1 LADAIPECDA
11 AKEAGNPVALAII
24 CRKGYILSVAW
35 SVEGTDEF
43 RDWFVSLDDDE
54 QRAVIRSVDLLEEFG
69 PRTLYVFDPR
79 RVAILLIGGDKTGD
93 INWYDRTIPIA
104 DRLYKTYLEELEHE
118 GLI

>member
-11 AKEAGNPVALAII
+11 AKEAGNQPRALAII
-24 CRKGYILSVAW
+24 CRKGYIPSVAW

-43 RDWFVSLDDDE
+43 RDWFVSL
-54 QRAVIRSVDLLEEFG
+54 
-69 PRTLYVFDPR
+69 
-79 RVAILLIGGDKTGD
+79 AILLIGGDKTGD
-93 INWYDRTIPIA
+93 TNWYDRTIPIA